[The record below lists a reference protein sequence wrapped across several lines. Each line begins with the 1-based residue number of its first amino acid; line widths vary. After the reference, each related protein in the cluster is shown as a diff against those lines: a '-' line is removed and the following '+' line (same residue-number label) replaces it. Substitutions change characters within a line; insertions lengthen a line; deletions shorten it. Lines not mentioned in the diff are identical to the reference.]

1 MIDLNDPA
9 AVCRSLGY
17 FLDFLVMFVPPV
29 ALAFTAW
36 RIAR

>member
-1 MIDLNDPA
+1 MIDLNDPQN
-9 AVCRSLGY
+9 VCRSLGY
-17 FLDFLVMFVPPV
+17 FLDFLTIFVPPV

>member
-1 MIDLNDPA
+1 MIDLHDPQTI
-9 AVCRSLGY
+9 CRSLGY
-17 FLDFLVMFVPPV
+17 FLDFLVIFVPPV